1 MRKNRWKPT
10 KSILSFLLCIALI
23 LPLTQTLL
31 TTQTYGLG
39 MGTLVFNERREIAKG
54 VFLDT
59 WQGKETSGKPKKGY
73 SISFN
78 PQTSDAQVMA
88 VYGDSIKSR
97 MTLTKMMAAAEKQG
111 YIVIGGIN
119 GDFYHLDNGVPLGL
133 VIRDGKLISNNSASS
148 NAIGFK
154 QDGSV
159 VIGSPQVEIKGLL
172 DNGDT
177 FAIAHLNKAQGEWG
191 PYMYTS
197 EYGPNTGSTEPSIE
211 AIIEIN
217 AGDTTPGNLLLGT
230 VVAVTSDTKSTP
242 IGKNQVVLSARTG
255 KYGAATIAQL
265 KVGSAVGIT
274 MTLTDPNWNGVKEA
288 IGGSTILI
296 SKGQIPSNL
305 STTNLNPTTAIGVK
319 ANGEVVLLE
328 VDGRNDALSMGMSSM
343 DAAKFLQEQGCVD
356 AIQMDG
362 GGSST
367 IAARMPG
374 NISPS
379 VLNKP
384 SDGSERAN
392 SNAIIIVSK
401 QAMKINQGQAVP
413 TLDVRLL
420 HVYPGKALALPGSL
434 LSFSAKATDDYFF
447 PVYTPQNI
455 TWSTNGGMI
464 DLAGAYMAP
473 AQAGTYQVKATSG
486 VASGSGT
493 VVVLNPSDI
502 TKIVPSKTSIGVLPG
517 TSVTLK
523 AEARYNDIPVA
534 SNTSHYK
541 WEVEGNIGTIT
552 PEGVFTAKSGGD
564 QKGRIKVSLG
574 SAVAYIDVA
583 LTQEPE
589 VLEGF
594 ENGNGWSATLVRAAS
609 GSAKIVEGY
618 DIAAFGS
625 KALRLDY
632 DFTLT
637 AGVEKGVAGLY
648 ATKTVDGVSGI
659 LLDRNPTA
667 IGMWVYGDNSKN
679 WLRAK
684 VKDGNGS
691 SFDIDFTAEYR
702 PDTKTGGINW
712 TGWKYVEAQ
721 IPSGKQGPFTLE
733 TPVRVMCTRDE
744 LRTSGTIY
752 VDNIRAIYGA
762 KNDDLTAPVGT
773 ITAPQDQSVLKTG
786 KVDFKAEVS
795 DNIGLDEKSI
805 KLYLDGA
812 AVEGL
817 KIGTSGA
824 GYQVE
829 ASLGTTTPLADGLHT
844 LVLRFSDIYGN
855 KGVKQVSFTVDT
867 GAPQVM
873 ASSPAT
879 AFDGETF
886 SYTVSVKNPNNLKKL
901 YMVIDYNKD
910 ALTVTDADPKTEGVQ
925 AALEGWIKTGRII
938 NNKVDTQN
946 GKIYIEVDS
955 LNAATKEAA
964 LQAFKLEFTP
974 KSTTLPQAEISL
986 NVGAMIVGQNKS
998 GSRFSL
1004 PTAKVN
1010 IGYSMTISASGLSA
1024 GETTTITV
1032 VDRDGKPV
1040 EGAGIYYNGMT
1051 DYFLMTGKDGKAQ
1064 TTALTDLPVGHKCY
1078 IQAKK
1083 DGMISN
1089 VLNITIGAAK
1099 GQ

>member
-1 MRKNRWKPT
+1 MRKSKRMPT
-10 KSILSFLLCIALI
+10 KTILSFLLCIALI

-54 VFLDT
+54 VYLDT

-97 MTLTKMMAAAEKQG
+97 MTLSKMMASAEQQG

-133 VIRDGKLISNNSASS
+133 VIRDGKVISNNSASS

-159 VIGSPQVEIKGLL
+159 VIGSPQVEIKGVL

-177 FAIAHLNKAQGEWG
+177 FNIAHLNKAQGEWG

-197 EYGPNTGSTEPSIE
+197 EYGTTTGSTEPSIE
-211 AIIEIN
+211 AVIEIN
-217 AGDTTPGNLLLGT
+217 AGDTTPGNLMLGT
-230 VVAVTSDTKSTP
+230 VTAVKTDTKSTP
-242 IGKNQVVLSARTG
+242 IGKNQIVLSARTG
-255 KYGAATIAQL
+255 KYGASTIAQL
-265 KVGSAVGIT
+265 KVGSVIGIT
-274 MTLTDPNWNGVKEA
+274 LSINDPNWTGVKEA
-288 IGGSTILI
+288 IGGSNILI
-296 SKGQIPSNL
+296 SKGQINSTL
-305 STTNLNPTTAIGVK
+305 SSTNLNPTTAIGVK

-328 VDGRNDALSMGMSSM
+328 VDGRNDALSVGMSSM

-356 AIQMDG
+356 AIQLDG

-374 NISPS
+374 SISPS

-392 SNAIIIVSK
+392 SNAIILVSK
-401 QAMKINQGQAVP
+401 QAVKINQGQAVP
-413 TLDVRLL
+413 TLDARLL
-420 HVYPGKALALPGSL
+420 HVYPGKALALPGGIL
-434 LSFSAKATDDYFF
+434 NFSAKATDDYFF
-447 PVYTPQNI
+447 PVYTPQDI
-455 TWSTNGGMI
+455 KWSTNGGLI
-464 DLAGAYMAP
+464 DSTGAYMAP
-473 AQAGTYQVKATSG
+473 AQAGTYQVTASSG
-486 VASGSGT
+486 VASGNGT
-493 VVVLNPSDI
+493 VVVLNPGDI
-502 TKIVPSKTSIGVLPG
+502 TKIVPTKTSIGLLPG
-517 TSVTLK
+517 TSQALT
-523 AEARYNDIPVA
+523 AEARYNDIKVA
-534 SNTSHYK
+534 SNSSHFK

-552 PEGVFTAKSGGD
+552 PEGVFTAKAGGD

-574 SAVAYIDVA
+574 SATAYIDVA
-583 LTQEPE
+583 LTQEPVVIE
-589 VLEGF
+589 SF
-594 ENGNGWSATLVRAAS
+594 ENGNGWSTSLVRAAS
-609 GSAKIVEGY
+609 GSATIVENY
-618 DIAAFGS
+618 DIAAFGN

-659 LLDRNPTA
+659 ALDRNPTA

-684 VKDGNGS
+684 VKDGKGE

-721 IPSGKQGPFTLE
+721 IPSGRQGPFTLE
-733 TPVRVMCTRDE
+733 TPIRVMCTRDE
-744 LRTSGTIY
+744 LRTSGTLY
-752 VDNIRAIYGA
+752 MDNIRVIYGA
-762 KNDDLTAPVGT
+762 KNDDLTAPTGS
-773 ITAPQDQSVLKTG
+773 ITMPVDQSVLSTG
-786 KVDFKAEVS
+786 KVDFKAEIS
-795 DNIGLDEKSI
+795 DNLGIDEKSI

-812 AVEGL
+812 AVESP
-817 KIGTSGA
+817 KIGASGT

-829 ASLGTTTPLADGLHT
+829 TTLGATTPLADGLHN

-886 SYTVSVKNPNNLKKL
+886 GYTVSVKNPNNLRKL
-901 YMVIDYNKD
+901 YMIINYNKD
-910 ALTVTDADPKTEGVQ
+910 ALTVVDADPKTEGVQ
-925 AALEGWIKTGRII
+925 VALEGWMKNGKII
-938 NNKVDTQN
+938 NNKVDTEN
-946 GKIYIEVDS
+946 GRIYIEVDN
-955 LNAATKEAA
+955 LKANTKESMI
-964 LQAFKLEFTP
+964 QAFRVDFTP
-974 KSTTLPQAEISL
+974 KTTTLPSTEISL

-1004 PTAKVN
+1004 PISKIN
-1010 IGYSMTISASGLSA
+1010 IGYSMTISASGLSS

-1032 VDRDGKPV
+1032 IDRDGNPV

-1051 DYFLMTGKDGKAQ
+1051 EYFLMTGKDGKAQ

-1089 VLNITIGAAK
+1089 ILNITIGEAK
-1099 GQ
+1099 